1 MNKFFSIGRYLFLES
16 FRDRLFIMLMLIS
29 VIIVAGN
36 FALDFFD
43 QGIQDRII
51 FDFGSSL
58 ASLLGAFLCLYLT
71 TSQIRAQLDSK
82 QAYFIL
88 TSECSRAHFII
99 GKWLGAVVFTAF
111 NVLIIF
117 GEIFLIIYFNSG
129 LFSSLTLIYFYIVTL
144 KLSLLAAIAA
154 FFCVTS
160 SLVVAP
166 ALSVFIYFI
175 GHWGS
180 YISYALEKSG
190 SGQFILNLCGLVTGY
205 LLPNFN
211 YYTAEHV
218 ITENFEG
225 AAGYL
230 VMLTLY
236 TLCANAIVLG
246 AAALI
251 FKKKDL

>member
-1 MNKFFSIGRYLFLES
+1 MSKIFSIARYLFIES
-16 FRDRLFIMLMLIS
+16 IRDKLFIMLMLVS

-43 QGIQDRII
+43 QGVQDRII

-88 TSECSRAHFII
+88 ASECSRTHFII
-99 GKWLGAVVFTAF
+99 GKWLGSVIFTAF

-129 LFSSLTLIYFYIVTL
+129 LFSSLTLIYFYIVLL
-144 KLSLLAAIAA
+144 KLSLLGAIAA
-154 FFCVTS
+154 FFCVTF
-160 SLVVAP
+160 SLVTAP

-180 YISYALEKSG
+180 YISYALEKNG
-190 SGQFILNLCGLVTGY
+190 SSALILNISGFITGY
-205 LLPNFN
+205 LLPNFK

-230 VMLTLY
+230 GMLTLY
-236 TLCANAIVLG
+236 TLAANAIILG
-246 AAALI
+246 TSSI
-251 FKKKDL
+251 VFKKKDL

>member
-1 MNKFFSIGRYLFLES
+1 
-16 FRDRLFIMLMLIS
+16 MLMLIS
-29 VIIVAGN
+29 VIVVAGN
-36 FALDFFD
+36 FALDFFE

-71 TSQIRAQLDSK
+71 TSQIRGQLDSK

-88 TSECSRAHFII
+88 TSECSRTHFII
-99 GKWLGAVVFTAF
+99 GKWLGAIVFTAF
-111 NVLIIF
+111 NALIIF

-129 LFSSLTLIYFYIVTL
+129 IFSSLTLIYFYIVAL
-144 KLSLLAAIAA
+144 KLSLLGAIAA

-190 SGQFILNLCGLVTGY
+190 GSPFILNISGFITGY
-205 LLPNFN
+205 LLPNFKF
-211 YYTAEHV
+211 YTAEHV

-236 TLCANAIVLG
+236 TLAANAIILG
-246 AAALI
+246 AAAMV

>member
-1 MNKFFSIGRYLFLES
+1 MGKIFSIARYLFLES
-16 FRDRLFIMLMLIS
+16 VRDRLFIMLMLIS
-29 VIIVAGN
+29 VIVVAGN

-82 QAYFIL
+82 KAYFIL
-88 TSECSRAHFII
+88 TSECSRTHFII
-99 GKWLGAVVFTAF
+99 GKWLGAIIFTAF

-129 LFSSLTLIYFYIVTL
+129 LFSRLTLIYFYIVTL
-144 KLSLLAAIAA
+144 KLSLLGAIAA

-180 YISYALEKSG
+180 YISYAIEKSG
-190 SGQFILNLCGLVTGY
+190 GSPLVLNISGLITGY
-205 LLPNFN
+205 LLPNFK

-236 TLCANAIVLG
+236 TLAADVIILG
-246 AAALI
+246 AAALV